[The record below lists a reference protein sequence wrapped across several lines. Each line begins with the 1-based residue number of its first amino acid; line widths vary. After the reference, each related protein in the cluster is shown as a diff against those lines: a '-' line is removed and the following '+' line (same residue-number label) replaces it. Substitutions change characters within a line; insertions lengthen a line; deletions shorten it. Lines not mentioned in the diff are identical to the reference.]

1 VKMICAI
8 EFYILL
14 FKSKIANGAVIIIG
28 SHNRGGLIFM
38 KSWN

>member
-28 SHNRGGLIFM
+28 SHMHI
-38 KSWN
+38 SVIIEVV